1 MTWAQDDAGG
11 LLNLGNVVRLYA
23 SGSGPYAVRAT
34 TNATDSQWDD
44 YAVLDGFSTLAE
56 AQEAMRGMADS
67 IEGN

>member
-11 LLNLGNVVRLYA
+11 LLNLGNVVRLY
-23 SGSGPYAVRAT
+23 
-34 TNATDSQWDD
+34 ATDSQWDD